1 MAKGY
6 MGTKLIAS
14 VADRETGKLVIIE
27 RDTYETKRQFREDL
41 AGNGYSIHFIATE
54 ETFDEECHKYH
65 ERKEASIRRS
75 KIQWA
80 SDKRLADKMG
90 MTVAELRRWLKNEMK

>member
-6 MGTKLIAS
+6 MGMKLIAS
-14 VADRETGKLVIIE
+14 VVDRETGKLVVIE
-27 RDTYETKRQFREDL
+27 RDTYETKKQFREDL
-41 AGNGYSIHFIATE
+41 VNNGYSIHFIATE
-54 ETFDEECHKYH
+54 ETFDEECYKYH

-80 SDKRLADKMG
+80 SDKKLADKMG
-90 MTVAELRRWLKNEMK
+90 MTVTEFRRWLKTK